1 MYLSPL
7 KPHAH
12 DDASTP
18 DARPTD
24 SPSKN
29 ANAALLLAV
38 VLVTAFSLSLTI
50 NDTLLPSVY
59 TYSQAPASDR

>member
-7 KPHAH
+7 KPHL
-12 DDASTP
+12 DDDVSTR

-29 ANAALLLAV
+29 ANAALLFAV
-38 VLVTAFSLSLTI
+38 VFVTAFSLSLTI

-59 TYSQAPASDR
+59 IQAPATDR

>member
-7 KPHAH
+7 KPHL
-12 DDASTP
+12 DDRVTTP
-18 DARPTD
+18 DARPSD
-24 SPSKN
+24 SPGKN
-29 ANAALLLAV
+29 TNAALLLAV

-59 TYSQAPASDR
+59 TQAPAAVH

>member
-7 KPHAH
+7 KPHL
-12 DDASTP
+12 DDAVSTQ

-24 SPSKN
+24 SPRRN

-59 TYSQAPASDR
+59 TQAPVTAR